1 MKGKVI
7 IMDKDKNSY
16 YLDNV
21 KSKINKLNQKKDQ
34 YDLEISQHNLIL
46 EENAFKLQKLKFEKG
61 ILEDDYNNLLNLLQK
76 DGIVFEINFSQ
87 YKPHQW
93 ENLFIAKVAKG
104 YEIQTKSRTSLMML
118 DKDVSKIIVDINK
131 KDSYSLI
138 VIRVTDKT
146 ALVQLRFR

>member
-1 MKGKVI
+1 
-7 IMDKDKNSY
+7 MDKDKNSY
-16 YLDNV
+16 YLSKI

-34 YDLEISQHNLIL
+34 YDLETSQHNQIL
-46 EENAFKLQKLKFEKG
+46 EENAFKFQKLKFEKG

-146 ALVQLRFR
+146 ALVQLRFS